1 MSYSDYDSEEEYDQ
15 FKRNSAHA
23 DFLVEYMSY
32 GNANAALDIL
42 NNIGSSFNP
51 NEEISLSDDDYF
63 GTNIV
68 DAMLE
73 EYHNKSTGRVI
84 SRMIELTVKNGYDP
98 MSVISKQLIEK
109 AIKFQD
115 DNLISTIVKYLPK
128 ASENEHFDVL
138 ELMLRTLDSEDLQ
151 DSFIR
156 LLKLGYRIPN
166 IWYEIDDMGAIWT
179 LKSKSVLAI
188 VDSGAPYE
196 SVLEN
201 FIPTLI
207 VTQYYTEEMK
217 IKDKKKLLKIRKIL
231 TVNYPEYA
239 SDDVYYPDYEEYL
252 SERKKKLIDDYKE
265 INPIFATLP
274 KELQYK
280 IVINI

>member
-15 FKRNSAHA
+15 YKRKGTNL
-23 DFLVEYMSY
+23 DNLVEYMSY
-32 GNANAALDIL
+32 DNADAALDIL

-51 NEEISLSDDDYF
+51 DKEISLSDEYSESIT
-63 GTNIV
+63 G
-68 DAMLE
+68 AMLD
-73 EYHNKSTGRVI
+73 EYHSNSTGKVI
-84 SRMIELTVKNGYDP
+84 SRMIELIVENGYDP
-98 MSVISKQLIEK
+98 MSVISEGLVEK

-115 DNLISTIVKYLPK
+115 DDLISTIVEYLPK
-128 ASENEHFDVL
+128 VSENEHFDVR
-138 ELMLRTLDSEDLQ
+138 ELMLRTLDAEDLQ

-188 VDSGAPYE
+188 VNSGAPYE
-196 SVLEN
+196 SVLED
-201 FIPTLI
+201 FIPTLT
-207 VTQYYTEEMK
+207 VTRYYTEEMK
-217 IKDKKKLLKIRKIL
+217 NKHEKRFLKMRKIL
-231 TVNYPEYA
+231 TVNYPEFP